1 MKSLLINIEAV
12 QANQGSFSGT
22 PERALSFFYF
32 VPSVHDEA
40 PAVQRKKLHDN
51 MKIDLEKQNK
61 LSAYNNDMDSLRYAA
76 LCRGEDFRVRVY
88 EARNYDRGRTSLG

>member
-1 MKSLLINIEAV
+1 MKLFSLIKVHSQEPLNEPLV
-12 QANQGSFSGT
+12 
-22 PERALSFFYF
+22 FFNF

-76 LCRGEDFRVRVY
+76 LCRGEDFRVRGY
-88 EARNYDRGRTSLG
+88 EARNYVRGHSRLG